1 MSASTCGLVP
11 SADAGI
17 SSEKR
22 GENPLHRKPKVS
34 AARFVRCRSAGP
46 KARAIAV
53 VDGQTVNIPS
63 LGVKVK
69 RPGTLLSYSI
79 PLLVCGCSNAVLI
92 PSG

>member
-1 MSASTCGLVP
+1 MSASTRGLLP

-53 VDGQTVNIPS
+53 VDGLTVYIPS

-69 RPGTLLSYSI
+69 RPGTLPSYSI
-79 PLLVCGCSNAVLI
+79 PLLVCGYRKVVRI